1 MKMNLGASRNWVS
14 KGWAVL
20 DHKIE
25 KTEELRISGDI
36 AAMDLPDKSCDI
48 VFLSHVLEHI
58 PHIKMQNVMAEIN
71 RVIKIGGSIR
81 LLVPDLKKVAEAYV
95 NKDEDFFKQAKL
107 EDESQRTD
115 LGYGGMFMNFIVSPG
130 QDTVLFNR
138 NVDEFIAGYAHLYS
152 YDFEMMKKI
161 LENFGFGNIK
171 QVGFCESKH
180 DDFKTPLHVSHLSSK
195 WQNLNKDF
203 YIKNNLIHKYSNGS
217 YDINFTV
224 EGFDRD
230 PLTSLIIEAEKIS
243 DFELREDN
251 NYNHKNAKNYN
262 NYAFSLL
269 EDKIVGE
276 KIDYLTR
283 VSKKLNNLDFKLKL
297 DELLKNNL

>member
-1 MKMNLGASRNWVS
+1 MKMNLGASRNWIAE
-14 KGWAVL
+14 GWAVL

-25 KTEELRISGDI
+25 KTENLRISGDI

-58 PHIKMQNVMAEIN
+58 PHIKMQAVMAEIN
-71 RVIKIGGSIR
+71 RVMRIGGGIR
-81 LLVPDLKKVAEAYV
+81 LLVPDLKKIAEAYV
-95 NKDEDFFKQAKL
+95 NQDVDFFKEAKL

-115 LGYGGMFMNFIVSPG
+115 LGLGGMFMNFIVSPG

-152 YDFEMMKKI
+152 YDFEMMKSI

-171 QVGFCESKH
+171 QMKFCESKY
-180 DDFKTPLHVSHLSSK
+180 DDFKTPLHVSHLENK
-195 WQNLNKDF
+195 WQNLNNEF
-203 YIKNNLIHKYSNGS
+203 YRNNNLVHKYSNGT

-230 PLTSLIIEAEKIS
+230 PLTSLIIEAEKVA
-243 DFELREDN
+243 DFELTEFTN
-251 NYNHKNAKNYN
+251 LNHENAKNYN
-262 NYAFSLL
+262 SYAFSLL

-276 KIDYLTR
+276 KINYLIK
-283 VSKKLNNLDFKLKL
+283 VSNKLHDEDFKLKL
-297 DELLKNNL
+297 DKLLK